1 MKFSCANTDFL
12 EAVSTA
18 SKASSASTSFP
29 VLEMLL
35 IEADEGIKITGNN
48 LEIAVEYYI
57 PATVYEKG
65 SISVNAK
72 IICEIIRRMPEGII
86 FFEVGS
92 DSNVKIT
99 CGELDFTI
107 IGISPEDFPKIPDID
122 VSQNIVTTG
131 EVISNIVKKTS
142 FAVAQTDSKP
152 ILTGIK
158 IDVKEDVIKAV
169 AIDGY
174 RMAISYTK
182 NENTMPET
190 GFIIPGRSLIEFSR
204 ISGGTKDK
212 VIINISDKNVLFE
225 YGNCRF
231 LSRLLDGEFINYENI
246 LPKSHNYS
254 AVIDAAEFIKSVDR
268 AALLA
273 DAEGNKTPVRVL
285 YEADKVTVMCNTG
298 KGNMKDIIAVKTDS
312 TESFEVGYNCKFL
325 MDALKATD
333 CDKIKIEIV
342 GSVNPTVI
350 KPSEDDEAF
359 TFIVLP
365 VRLK

>member
-12 EAVSTA
+12 EAVTTA
-18 SKASSASTSFP
+18 SKAASLNSSFP
-29 VLEMLL
+29 VLETLL

-48 LEIAVEYYI
+48 LEIAVEFFV

-65 SISVNAK
+65 KISVNAK
-72 IICEIIRRMPEGII
+72 IICEIIRRMPEGVI
-86 FFEVGS
+86 FFEVGN
-92 DSNVKIT
+92 DSNVSIT

-107 IGISPEDFPKIPDID
+107 IGISAEDFPKIPDID
-122 VSQNIVTTG
+122 VSHNIVTTG

-158 IDVKEDVIKAV
+158 IDIAGDTIKAV

-174 RMAISYTK
+174 RMAISNTK
-182 NENTMPET
+182 NENSMPDA
-190 GFIIPGRSLIEFSR
+190 GFIVPGKSLLEFSK

-212 VIINISDKNVLFE
+212 VVINISDKNVLFE

-246 LPKSHNYS
+246 LPKTHNYS
-254 AVIDAAEFIKSVDR
+254 AVLDAAQFIKSVDR

-273 DAEGNKTPVRVL
+273 DAEGNKTPVRVI
-285 YEADKVTVMCNTG
+285 YEGDKITVMCNTG
-298 KGNMKDIIAVKTDS
+298 KGNMKDIIAVKSDS

-333 CDKIKIEIV
+333 CDKIKVEIV

-350 KPSEDDEAF
+350 KPSEENDSF